1 MSGEVDYYA
10 VLSVS
15 PNADEAIIRAAYR
28 VLAKRYHPD
37 LVTSREAQSTAKFR
51 LITEAYETLCDVDR
65 RARYD
70 KQRSRPHSDKGG
82 SRRNDA
88 SKRSSWVPSNGSI
101 IFQVFAVV
109 VACVVFVN
117 VLDTVWNGLSSRGK
131 PVQAIRTDMPQQTLQ
146 AEAARNEPNYDAQGS
161 KGIGP
166 MRPPATETMTKSAAN
181 ERAEHKRHEQAQIA
195 SAKGGERLS
204 RVQAD
209 RADAEKGKQAN
220 RASGA
225 IATTRAPTEG
235 NAKSTISNAG
245 TSEVAPR
252 RSNCASPD
260 GSQFSI
266 TNLNGVA
273 TVAYN
278 GAPPVRA
285 RIDYQ
290 GLDMV
295 MLSKIVPD
303 DRIAIGVMKGDMDA
317 TVVIISDAMGNST
330 RTMEASCFGVAY

>member
-10 VLSVS
+10 VLSIS

-37 LVTSREAQSTAKFR
+37 LVTGREAQFTAKFR

-70 KQRSRPHSDKGG
+70 KQRSRSHSDKGG
-82 SRRNDA
+82 SRRNDV
-88 SKRSSWVPSNGSI
+88 SQRSNWVPIKRSI
-101 IFQVFAVV
+101 IFQVVV
-109 VACVVFVN
+109 GVVTCVVFVN
-117 VLDTVWNGLSSRGK
+117 VLDAVWIELSSRGT
-131 PVQAIRTDMPQQTLQ
+131 PVQAIRTDTPPQTLR
-146 AEAARNEPNYDAQGS
+146 AEAARNVPDYDTQGS

-166 MRPPATETMTKSAAN
+166 LRPSATETITKSASN
-181 ERAEHKRHEQAQIA
+181 ERADKRHEPAQIA
-195 SAKGGERLS
+195 STKGDERLS
-204 RVQAD
+204 KVQAD
-209 RADAEKGKQAN
+209 RAGHEKGKQET
-220 RASGA
+220 RASGTRV
-225 IATTRAPTEG
+225 TTRAPIDG
-235 NAKSTISNAG
+235 NAKSTNAG
-245 TSEVAPR
+245 TSEVTPR

-260 GSQFSI
+260 GTQFSI

-290 GLDMV
+290 GLNMV

-303 DRIAIGVMKGDMDA
+303 DRIAIGVMKGDVDA
-317 TVVIISDAMGNST
+317 TIVIVSDTMGNSA